1 MGLLPRARKGVVQI
15 RFEILEYLYYNPRP
29 QPRTHIWRR
38 ATTLSYDDFQKHLG
52 YLKERGLVEEDDD
65 GNSYLSGDGREVFD
79 RLRRVLP
86 SIL

>member
-1 MGLLPRARKGVVQI
+1 MPRSRKGLVQI
-15 RFEILEYLYYNPRP
+15 RFEILEYLYYNLGP

-52 YLKERGLVEEDDD
+52 YLIEKGLVAEEED
-65 GNSYLSGDGREVFD
+65 GECVITPEGRGVYNK
-79 RLRRVLP
+79 LRSVLP